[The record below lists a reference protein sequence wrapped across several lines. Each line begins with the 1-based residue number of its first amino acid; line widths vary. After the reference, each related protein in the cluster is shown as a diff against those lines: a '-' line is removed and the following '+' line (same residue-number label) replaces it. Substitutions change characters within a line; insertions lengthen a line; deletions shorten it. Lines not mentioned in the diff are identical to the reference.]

1 MMKVPKVMAIQQI
14 AAGKDQNLLKK
25 KDEKRGKG
33 KEKDVLKNGNGSPCH
48 MKAVG
53 GLKYKR

>member
-25 KDEKRGKG
+25 KDVVRGKW
-33 KEKDVLKNGNGSPCH
+33 KENGNGSPGQ
-48 MKAVG
+48 MKVG
-53 GLKYKR
+53 GGLNYKR